1 MIQVH
6 INGLKQIPGIDYT
19 ATNQTIS
26 FKQAPASGDDILVT
40 SAIPGST
47 TGVHMEKLRGNGH
60 TFLYTIDNSFEQRVK
75 LQKLLDEAWEYQ
87 GVPAV
92 HNILEQLRVVVELVK
107 HNDPLHQR

>member
-6 INGLKQIPGIDYT
+6 VNGLKQIPGIDYD

-26 FKQAPASGDDILVT
+26 FKQPPAIGDQILVT
-40 SAIPGST
+40 SSIPGST
-47 TGVHMEKLRGNGH
+47 TGVHMQKLMGNGS
-60 TFLYTIDNSFEQRVK
+60 TFLYQLDSSFEQRVK

-92 HNILEQLRVVVELVK
+92 NNILEQLRVVVELVK
-107 HNDPLHQR
+107 HNDPFHQR

>member
-19 ATNQTIS
+19 ATSNAVS
-26 FKQAPASGDDILVT
+26 FNQAPPAGSDILVT

-47 TGVHMEKLRGNGH
+47 TGVHMQKLRADGH
-60 TFLYTIDNSFEQRVK
+60 TFLYMIDSSFEQRIR
-75 LQKLLDEAWEYQ
+75 LQKLLDEAWEHQ

-92 HNILEQLRVVVELVK
+92 QDILEQLKVVVELVK
-107 HNDPLHQR
+107 HDVPTKTK

>member
-6 INGLKQIPGIDYT
+6 INGLKCVPGIDYN

-26 FKQAPASGDDILVT
+26 FKQAPAAGDTILVT

-47 TGVHMEKLRGNGH
+47 TGVHMQKLIGNGH
-60 TFLYTIDNSFEQRVK
+60 TFLYQIDNSFEQRVK

-92 HNILEQLRVVVELVK
+92 QDILERLQVVLEIVK
-107 HNDPLHQR
+107 QDDPLHNR